1 VNAGA
6 VDAAEFGGDQADLLV
21 RARAGE
27 RDAVDRLLRLHYD
40 AVHAVCHRMVL
51 SRESADDAVQNALL
65 AIVRGLP
72 RFDGRSSLSTWIY
85 RIATNAAI
93 DEIRRGRRAPS
104 TADPIVLTATE
115 APHPDSDSTAD
126 LADHLD
132 QSSAVA
138 AALSKV
144 PHDFRV
150 TLVLRYVADL
160 DYAEIA
166 EVLGVAVGTVR
177 SRLARGKEALAQ
189 HLTDP
194 RTPVTGQIATGEP
207 NLKSTTSNSTS
218 EHT

>member
-1 VNAGA
+1 MNRGA
-6 VDAAEFGGDQADLLV
+6 VDVEQSGLLT
-21 RARAGE
+21 RARNGE
-27 RDAVDRLLRLHYD
+27 RDAVDALLRVHYD

-51 SRESADDAVQNALL
+51 SRESADDAVQNALM

-93 DEIRRGRRAPS
+93 DEIRRVRRAPS
-104 TADPIVLTATE
+104 AADPAVLTATE
-115 APHPDSDSTAD
+115 TPNPGSDTTAD

-132 QSSAVA
+132 QSSVVA

-150 TLVLRYVADL
+150 ALVLRYVADL

-166 EVLGVAVGTVR
+166 EVLGVPVGTVR
-177 SRLARGKEALAQ
+177 SRLARGKEALAG
-189 HLTDP
+189 HLPRDP
-194 RTPVTGQIATGEP
+194 HAVTGQSPAKEP
-207 NLKSTTSNSTS
+207 NLQSTTSNEQT
-218 EHT
+218 

>member
-6 VDAAEFGGDQADLLV
+6 VDVEQADLLT

-27 RDAVDRLLRLHYD
+27 RSAVDALLRLHYD

-72 RFDGRSSLSTWIY
+72 RFDGRASLSTWIY

-93 DEIRRGRRAPS
+93 DEIRRVQRAPRA
-104 TADPIVLTATE
+104 ADPTVLVATE
-115 APHPDSDSTAD
+115 TANPDSDPTAG
-126 LADHLD
+126 LAEHLD
-132 QSSAVA
+132 QSSVVA
-138 AALSKV
+138 GALAKV

-150 TLVLRYVADL
+150 ALVLRYVADL

-166 EVLGVAVGTVR
+166 EVLGVPVGTVR

-189 HLTDP
+189 HLDGSGA
-194 RTPVTGQIATGEP
+194 VTGQMSAGEP
-207 NLKSTTSNSTS
+207 NLTDETSHQTDNSP
-218 EHT
+218 

>member
-1 VNAGA
+1 MNAGA
-6 VDAAEFGGDQADLLV
+6 VDVEQADLLT
-21 RARAGE
+21 RARSGE
-27 RDAVDRLLRLHYD
+27 RAAVDALLRLHYD

-72 RFDGRSSLSTWIY
+72 RFDGRSNLSTWIY

-93 DEIRRGRRAPS
+93 DEIRRVRRAPRA
-104 TADPIVLTATE
+104 ADPDVLTATE
-115 APHPDSDSTAD
+115 NPRPDSDPTAG
-126 LADHLD
+126 LAEHLD

-138 AALSKV
+138 GALAKV

-150 TLVLRYVADL
+150 ALVLRYVADL

-166 EVLGVAVGTVR
+166 EVLGVPVGTVR

-189 HLTDP
+189 HLGP
-194 RTPVTGQIATGEP
+194 AEPVTGQKTVGEP
-207 NLKSTTSNSTS
+207 NLTHPTSHTTDNSP
-218 EHT
+218 

>member
-1 VNAGA
+1 MNAGA
-6 VDAAEFGGDQADLLV
+6 IDVEQTTLLV
-21 RARAGE
+21 RARNGE
-27 RDAVDRLLRLHYD
+27 RDAVDSLLRLHYD

-93 DEIRRGRRAPS
+93 DEIRRVRRAPRS
-104 TADPIVLTATE
+104 ADPTVLTATE
-115 APHPDSDSTAD
+115 APNPRSDSTAD
-126 LADHLD
+126 IADHLD

-150 TLVLRYVADL
+150 ALVLRYVADL

-166 EVLGVAVGTVR
+166 EVLGVPVGTVR
-177 SRLARGKEALAQ
+177 SRLARGKEALAT
-189 HLTDP
+189 HLP
-194 RTPVTGQIATGEP
+194 RTDGSVTGQTASGEP
-207 NLKSTTSNSTS
+207 NLNPTTSNEQT
-218 EHT
+218 

>member
-1 VNAGA
+1 
-6 VDAAEFGGDQADLLV
+6 
-21 RARAGE
+21 
-27 RDAVDRLLRLHYD
+27 
-40 AVHAVCHRMVL
+40 MVL

-218 EHT
+218 EQT

>member
-1 VNAGA
+1 MNAGA
-6 VDAAEFGGDQADLLV
+6 VDVEHDDLLA

-27 RDAVDRLLRLHYD
+27 RAAVDALLRIHYE

-72 RFDGRSSLSTWIY
+72 RFDGRANLSTWIY

-93 DEIRRGRRAPS
+93 DEIRRVQRAPRA
-104 TADPIVLTATE
+104 ADPAVLTATE
-115 APHPDSDSTAD
+115 TPNPDSDPTAG
-126 LADHLD
+126 LAEHLD

-138 AALSKV
+138 GALAKV

-150 TLVLRYVADL
+150 ALVLRYVADL

-166 EVLGVAVGTVR
+166 EVLGVPVGTVR

-189 HLTDP
+189 HLGG
-194 RTPVTGQIATGEP
+194 REPVTGQKTAGEP
-207 NLKSTTSNSTS
+207 NLTHPTSHQTDDSP
-218 EHT
+218 

>member
-1 VNAGA
+1 MNRGA
-6 VDAAEFGGDQADLLV
+6 VDVEQTGLLT
-21 RARAGE
+21 RARNGE
-27 RDAVDRLLRLHYD
+27 RDAVDALLRVHYD

-51 SRESADDAVQNALL
+51 SRESADDAVQNALI

-93 DEIRRGRRAPS
+93 DEIRRVRRAPS
-104 TADPIVLTATE
+104 AADPAVLTATE
-115 APHPDSDSTAD
+115 TPNPGSDTTAD

-132 QSSAVA
+132 QSSVVA

-150 TLVLRYVADL
+150 ALVLRYVAVL

-166 EVLGVAVGTVR
+166 EVLAVPVGTVR
-177 SRLARGKEALAQ
+177 SRLARGKEALAS
-189 HLTDP
+189 HLPRDP
-194 RTPVTGQIATGEP
+194 HAVTGQSPAKEP
-207 NLKSTTSNSTS
+207 NLQSTTSNEQT
-218 EHT
+218 